1 VSDIE
6 PRLEKL
12 KSLKIPGEVLIISDK
27 LALEKTKT
35 FNINAWIK
43 VTLVSFNSR
52 SRAVKVNHLL
62 RIAEGELIILHADD
76 FEIKA
81 SVIKAHLDF
90 HLHDDSIKSIYF
102 GMSWIK
108 HKTVFNAWLENQG
121 TLFGYRF
128 EENAPY
134 EKMQFDFFYGGN
146 TSIKAELFKLTGLLN
161 ESCEFDCTDD
171 WLLWREMKTHG
182 CEFFHLPKCDVVHF
196 HDVTIKERFISL
208 IQSGWNAAHL
218 KLNENYLDHDCDTK
232 IQQIHQEFINASKKL
247 TRPKELFLLVEEVG
261 PQIGGLLYEDKIE
274 LNDMYSPSKIFE
286 NIFSSRNLSLPDFD
300 NIENNIRKS
309 GPINLFRLYGS
320 DGLYHLKKYL
330 LNKISYFFK
339 VIY

>member
-108 HKTVFNAWLENQG
+108 HKTIFNAWLENQG

-146 TSIKAELFKLTGLLN
+146 TSIKAELFN
-161 ESCEFDCTDD
+161 N
-171 WLLWREMKTHG
+171 HG
-182 CEFFHLPKCDVVHF
+182 SSLRDAIDRIEKKKFLMLFFCL
-196 HDVTIKERFISL
+196 
-208 IQSGWNAAHL
+208 A
-218 KLNENYLDHDCDTK
+218 
-232 IQQIHQEFINASKKL
+232 
-247 TRPKELFLLVEEVG
+247 
-261 PQIGGLLYEDKIE
+261 
-274 LNDMYSPSKIFE
+274 
-286 NIFSSRNLSLPDFD
+286 
-300 NIENNIRKS
+300 
-309 GPINLFRLYGS
+309 
-320 DGLYHLKKYL
+320 
-330 LNKISYFFK
+330 
-339 VIY
+339 